1 MSDWK
6 KRNDDWRDEDELE
19 EEEECECP
27 WVDSKGKVRETAYCQ
42 YLLEKHPMM
51 CLKQKLFD
59 QNGEVD
65 EDALL
70 YEVHS
75 DLRDFVLDNLAKK
88 EKQVL
93 DALRIETY
101 TPEWKPQLDRIHLQN
116 GTYFLDERGFVP
128 EKELCLNRLPVEYQ
142 PDAPAPTKWLE
153 FLDGLLIPEDILTL
167 QEYLGYLLIPSTKA
181 QKMLV
186 MTGKGGE
193 GKSRIGLLLKKL
205 FGEASHSESI
215 LRIETNRFASANLEY
230 KLVMVDDDLNM
241 VALPE
246 TRNIKSIVT
255 AEDRLCIERK
265 NKQAVQGLLY
275 VRFICFGNGNLVAAH
290 DDSDGF
296 WRRQILITVKDRDP
310 ARVDNPFLI
319 EELSEERPGIL
330 LWMLEG
336 LHRLLANRYQFTI
349 SERSIQNLEAAMAD
363 SDNLTQF
370 MQASAYVR
378 FKPDT
383 EERSTYLY
391 RAYTKWCEDNLES
404 PVPQK
409 KFSQFLLKNAGK
421 YGLTFSKHIFGLLLR
436 VRSGR
441 PLHIYRPTGCSST
454 GTAPGLEK
462 CKGDMPMTNVRKNS
476 AKLTREDLKIA
487 PESPTMKRQE
497 LAVPCEFSVRNSMV
511 ISDETSDQ
519 TPAVEPSDQTS
530 KTVRHAPLVYR
541 VEEIAQLLAIS
552 NRAAYNLCNTTK
564 DFKVIR
570 LGTSI
575 RVSKQSFDDWFAA
588 V

>member
-1 MSDWK
+1 M
-6 KRNDDWRDEDELE
+6 
-19 EEEECECP
+19 
-27 WVDSKGKVRETAYCQ
+27 
-42 YLLEKHPMM
+42 
-51 CLKQKLFD
+51 
-59 QNGEVD
+59 
-65 EDALL
+65 
-70 YEVHS
+70 
-75 DLRDFVLDNLAKK
+75 
-88 EKQVL
+88 
-93 DALRIETY
+93 
-101 TPEWKPQLDRIHLQN
+101 
-116 GTYFLDERGFVP
+116 
-128 EKELCLNRLPVEYQ
+128 
-142 PDAPAPTKWLE
+142 
-153 FLDGLLIPEDILTL
+153 
-167 QEYLGYLLIPSTKA
+167 
-181 QKMLV
+181 
-186 MTGKGGE
+186 
-193 GKSRIGLLLKKL
+193 
-205 FGEASHSESI
+205 
-215 LRIETNRFASANLEY
+215 
-230 KLVMVDDDLNM
+230 
-241 VALPE
+241 
-246 TRNIKSIVT
+246 
-255 AEDRLCIERK
+255 
-265 NKQAVQGLLY
+265 
-275 VRFICFGNGNLVAAH
+275 
-290 DDSDGF
+290 
-296 WRRQILITVKDRDP
+296 KDRDP

-519 TPAVEPSDQTS
+519 TPAVEPSDQTR